1 MQMGCQQVKR
11 LRSTALEEWDWA
23 PFSGCRRVQFQKRNV
38 KKAQCPEV
46 HTEVLT
52 NVVTQMETEVENVRV
67 ASEGA
72 EEPQIP
78 HQGSKA
84 SSSD

>member
-1 MQMGCQQVKR
+1 M
-11 LRSTALEEWDWA
+11 
-23 PFSGCRRVQFQKRNV
+23 QFQKRTD

-46 HTEVLT
+46 PTAVQT

-72 EEPQIP
+72 EEPENP
-78 HQGSKA
+78 
-84 SSSD
+84 D